1 MKKFKMFSLGIK
13 SRKSFPIIVNI
24 CKRFYVKNN
33 NLILKTLCL
42 TKGIR
47 INDFDIKN
55 LNIIINEKEY
65 HPEFSFEKG
74 IPFIRKYRINK
85 MKLNIPI
92 EDFSDIDIQNKI
104 LVKYDEYTGRVIYNV
119 FDLKKGKY
127 RNSNIIFL
135 NNMSIYLRQTIKN
148 TMYLT
153 VRETNKYDYLKNKIK
168 VFIGYILSKMYFKKD
183 IILLYEKECSRY
195 EESASMLY
203 ERLIDKNYNNSY
215 YIINKDNPIL
225 NAIDNKYK
233 KNIIYKD
240 SLKHII
246 YFFKCKK
253 FLATESL
260 DHGLQLRIA
269 NRHVFKK
276 LRSKDISYVF
286 LQHGVMYMIS
296 LDSDLRTAFRKQDC
310 KLHKIIVSSKLEA
323 KHFTDLGGFD
333 INDLYIC
340 GLPKFDKAVR
350 NNNSDKIVIMPTWR
364 RWEINLASTDY
375 EKTKYF
381 KMIKRIINGIPKNL
395 QDKIIMLPH
404 PLMLQVI
411 KNNEKYKKYI
421 PDGEFTYD
429 EILKKCSLLI
439 TDYSSIS
446 YDAFYRGSNVIFYW
460 EEKEECL
467 KKYGE
472 NTKLMLNEKNAFGP
486 TVYNKKEL
494 SNIIIDFYLTEQKKE
509 YIKKYKKI
517 VEFSDN
523 KNTERLIEMLKK
535 DNVL

>member
-1 MKKFKMFSLGIK
+1 MSKKKPIPIIINILKKFYI
-13 SRKSFPIIVNI
+13 N
-24 CKRFYVKNN
+24 KNN
-33 NLILKTLCL
+33 ITIKALCL

-47 INDFDIKN
+47 IKDF
-55 LNIIINEKEY
+55 NIDNIRIGINEKEY
-65 HPEFSFEKG
+65 KPFFSFKKG

-85 MKLNIPI
+85 IRINIPL
-92 EDFSDIDIQNKI
+92 EDFKDIDIQNKI

-135 NNMSIYLRQTIKN
+135 NNISIYLRQTIKN

-296 LDSDLRTAFRKQDC
+296 LDSDLRTGFRKQDC

-333 INDLYIC
+333 ISDLYIC

-381 KMIKRIINGIPKNL
+381 KMIKKIINGIPKNL
-395 QDKIIMLPH
+395 HDKIIMLPH

-411 KNNEKYKKYI
+411 KDNEKYKKYI

-429 EILKKCSLLI
+429 EILKNCSLLI

-467 KKYGE
+467 RKYGE

-494 SNIIIDFYLTEQKKE
+494 SKIINDFYLTEQKKE